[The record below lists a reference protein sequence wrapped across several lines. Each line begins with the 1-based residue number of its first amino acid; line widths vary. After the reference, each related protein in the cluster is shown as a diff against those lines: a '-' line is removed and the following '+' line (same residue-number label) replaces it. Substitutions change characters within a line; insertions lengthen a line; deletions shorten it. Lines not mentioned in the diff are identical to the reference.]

1 MRGILNYRFMWG
13 FLKRR
18 KEKETIADAK
28 QSIKDV
34 KEEAV
39 FIEDKEGQENVT
51 KEINKEEDKTDE
63 ILRKTLQV
71 LVEMSSKR
79 KVSKILHIHRKTLD
93 NILGGEKI
101 PLQVRKKL
109 LRFADG
115 NIDEIYFKQMRK
127 NLRSQ
132 DEGEE

>member
-13 FLKRR
+13 FLKRK
-18 KEKETIADAK
+18 KEN
-28 QSIKDV
+28 QKDV
-34 KEEAV
+34 KREEETI
-39 FIEDKEGQENVT
+39 FIEDKEVQENVT
-51 KEINKEEDKTDE
+51 KEIDKEEDKTDE

-101 PLQVRKKL
+101 PTQVRKKL

-115 NIDEIYFKQMRK
+115 NIDEIYFKHMRK
-127 NLRSQ
+127 NLRDK

>member
-13 FLKRR
+13 FLKRK
-18 KEKETIADAK
+18 KEN
-28 QSIKDV
+28 QKDV
-34 KEEAV
+34 KKEEETI
-39 FIEDKEGQENVT
+39 FIEDKEVQENVT
-51 KEINKEEDKTDE
+51 KEIDKEEDKTDE

-101 PLQVRKKL
+101 PTQVRKKL

-115 NIDEIYFKQMRK
+115 NIDEIYFKHMRK
-127 NLRSQ
+127 NLRDK